1 MQGKNHRSNA
11 ERTQATR
18 AALIEA
24 ARRLFV
30 EQGYAQT
37 GTPDIVTAAAV
48 TRGALYHHFADK
60 RELFLAVAQA
70 MANEVAEAV
79 AQGSEGAASA
89 AEALNRGTQ
98 AYLAAMAQEGRARLL
113 LAEAPAVL
121 SPGEM
126 EALSDQ
132 AGAADLLEGLQALLV
147 QRRDAPSEDE
157 LAALA
162 RLLSAAF
169 DRMALALAC
178 GEEAAPYEAAMQRLL
193 RGLAA

>member
-1 MQGKNHRSNA
+1 MQEKSSRSNA

-18 AALIEA
+18 AALIDA

-30 EQGYAQT
+30 DQGYAQT
-37 GTPDIVTAAAV
+37 GTPDIVAAAAV

-70 MANEVAEAV
+70 MAQEVADAV
-79 AQGSEGAASA
+79 VRGSEGAGSA
-89 AEALNRGTQ
+89 AEALNLGTQ
-98 AYLAAMAQEGRARLL
+98 AYLAAMAEQGRARLL

-121 SPGEM
+121 SPPELD
-126 EALSDQ
+126 ALNDQ
-132 AGAADLLEGLQALLV
+132 AGAAALLEGLQALFAE
-147 QRRDAPSEDE
+147 RGPAPRADE
-157 LAALA
+157 LSALA

-169 DRMALALAC
+169 DRMALALAR
-178 GEEAAPYEAAMQRLL
+178 GEPAQPYEAAMQRLL

>member
-1 MQGKNHRSNA
+1 MQEKTHRSNA

-89 AEALNRGTQ
+89 ADALN
-98 AYLAAMAQEGRARLL
+98 
-113 LAEAPAVL
+113 
-121 SPGEM
+121 
-126 EALSDQ
+126 Q
-132 AGAADLLEGLQALLV
+132 AGAAALQEGLQALLV

>member
-1 MQGKNHRSNA
+1 MQEKTHRSNA

-89 AEALNRGTQ
+89 ADALNRGTQ

-132 AGAADLLEGLQALLV
+132 AGAAALQEGLQALLV